1 MKEWENSGYTVPKI
15 SINVSPRQLEDSN
28 FINYIETLINDYSID
43 TGLIEFEITETF
55 IMNDPENSIEIL
67 RKISEM
73 GISMSIDDFGTGY
86 SSLSY
91 LKKLPIQK
99 LKIDQTFVKD
109 LPSDKD
115 DIAIVKSIINL
126 ANNMNLETIAEG
138 VETSEQEDFLINNG
152 CVNVQGY
159 LYSKPLEEKDLL
171 ILLKKEN
178 IYE

>member
-1 MKEWENSGYTVPKI
+1 
-15 SINVSPRQLEDSN
+15 
-28 FINYIETLINDYSID
+28 
-43 TGLIEFEITETF
+43 
-55 IMNDPENSIEIL
+55 
-67 RKISEM
+67 M

-138 VETSEQEDFLINNG
+138 VETLEQEEFLVENG

-159 LYSKPLEEKDLL
+159 LYSKPLEEKDVL
-171 ILLKKEN
+171 ILLKKEK

>member
-1 MKEWENSGYTVPKI
+1 M
-15 SINVSPRQLEDSN
+15 
-28 FINYIETLINDYSID
+28 
-43 TGLIEFEITETF
+43 
-55 IMNDPENSIEIL
+55 
-67 RKISEM
+67 
-73 GISMSIDDFGTGY
+73 
-86 SSLSY
+86 
-91 LKKLPIQK
+91 PIQK

-138 VETSEQEDFLINNG
+138 VETLEQEEFLVENG

-159 LYSKPLEEKDLL
+159 LYSKPLEEKDVL
-171 ILLKKEN
+171 ILLKKEK